1 MENSKRA
8 TVYFTAEVHKA
19 LRLRAAASDRSIS
32 DMVNDAVRAALAE
45 DATDLEAFTERRGEK
60 SVSFES
66 AVAEYK
72 ILLKSSAAKEIEA
85 VGSKEDRRRIVEKI
99 AGLAVNPRAQKT
111 EKLAGYDDR
120 YRIRQGQYRIVYFID
135 DSRREVTIFKVGHRK
150 DVYR

>member
-1 MENSKRA
+1 M
-8 TVYFTAEVHKA
+8 
-19 LRLRAAASDRSIS
+19 
-32 DMVNDAVRAALAE
+32 
-45 DATDLEAFTERRGEK
+45 
-60 SVSFES
+60 
-66 AVAEYK
+66 AEYK

-99 AGLAVNPRAQKT
+99 AGLAVNPRSQKT

>member
-1 MENSKRA
+1 M
-8 TVYFTAEVHKA
+8 
-19 LRLRAAASDRSIS
+19 
-32 DMVNDAVRAALAE
+32 
-45 DATDLEAFTERRGEK
+45 
-60 SVSFES
+60 
-66 AVAEYK
+66 AEYK

-99 AGLAVNPRAQKT
+99 AGLAGNPRSQKT

-135 DSRREVTIFKVGHRK
+135 DSHREVTIVKVGDRK

>member
-1 MENSKRA
+1 
-8 TVYFTAEVHKA
+8 
-19 LRLRAAASDRSIS
+19 
-32 DMVNDAVRAALAE
+32 
-45 DATDLEAFTERRGEK
+45 
-60 SVSFES
+60 
-66 AVAEYK
+66 VAEYK

-85 VGSKEDRRRIVEKI
+85 VGSKEDRRLIVEKI
-99 AGLAVNPRAQKT
+99 AGLAVNPRSQKT